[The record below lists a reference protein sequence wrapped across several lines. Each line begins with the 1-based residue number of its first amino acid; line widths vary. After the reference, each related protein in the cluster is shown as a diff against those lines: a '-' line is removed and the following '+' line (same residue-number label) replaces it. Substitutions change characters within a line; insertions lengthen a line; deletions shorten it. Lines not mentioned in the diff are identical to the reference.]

1 MVTELKMSGGAGF
14 AGAGSVSP
22 SLRLLWFL
30 AHLAGIALGIW
41 AGVQFVH
48 WALSPSPRRR

>member
-1 MVTELKMSGGAGF
+1 LPVQGAGM
-14 AGAGSVSP
+14 SP

-30 AHLAGIALGIW
+30 AHLGGIALGIW

-48 WALSPSPRRR
+48 WAL